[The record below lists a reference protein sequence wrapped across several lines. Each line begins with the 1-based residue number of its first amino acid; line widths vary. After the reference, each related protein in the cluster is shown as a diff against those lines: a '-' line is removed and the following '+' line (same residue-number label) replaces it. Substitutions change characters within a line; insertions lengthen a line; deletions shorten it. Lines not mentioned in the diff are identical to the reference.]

1 MPFQNP
7 GTGTETVVNISPKPY
22 LPEEDA
28 RTRTQPFDPAAAQ
41 SDPWLGRMAGNYHI
55 VSRLGS
61 GGFGAVYIARDIRLD
76 RNVAL
81 KMLRY
86 PEDSVSRADLLKE
99 ARVLARLGEL
109 PGVVQVYGWGELDE
123 NCYFALELLPGSA
136 AGLLCDAPNGLDSK
150 RVLDLLTPCAEALAR
165 AHEQGIVHGDIK
177 PANILTDGTAGKL
190 CDFGL
195 ARFYRQTTLTGGMTI
210 GSPAFMAP
218 EQLRGEIAGP
228 AADIFA
234 MGVTLYQLLSGKMPF
249 EGETPEQCT
258 AAILEN
264 RWRPLRDVLPTI
276 DPRLERVV
284 EQCLASAP
292 ASRYPSANALAS
304 AMRACRKEKKP
315 ASRERRR
322 VAILFAAAFLA
333 VLFGAILFPY
343 VETGFQRGGPN
354 TVQAQARDLL
364 EKGDYH
370 AAAEAFKDA
379 LAGGAGDD
387 RVRYGLGYAL
397 LLDGDLEGAE
407 ETFASITDPRR
418 AAEGHA
424 AVAQARNDKNAPDE
438 LAAAASQDK
447 SGYAAVLLAA
457 ADLSAGHWSEARDQL
472 ANLDDAKLDFD
483 WQRAKFWQAL
493 GTAHFRLGEL
503 PEARAAFEHA
513 TQTGRTPSTGVAES
527 YLEITERELAR
538 EARTELSDQ
547 IARLRDI
554 RERAPEIRD
563 TDAWTSRPLRLWIPP
578 VEVGNGTIAADSGL
592 ADVLPWRLSTV
603 LFEQNRRPVD
613 VVDRTITASLLTEQE
628 LSAQLSSAKDTVRL
642 GGFLGA
648 RVAILCR
655 ANTVFG
661 EEALSI
667 TLVDVETSRSIPAG
681 EFPLNRATSVA
692 PLADEI
698 GNAII
703 TALEKAYPLRGL
715 VSQSPEGPRINIGS
729 ETGLKPGMTL
739 RLMSGPGPEFLL
751 PGMRATI
758 TDGVGTSSA
767 GIALEPADTPIPAA
781 GWHAEVVVQ
790 EPKDNA

>member
-1 MPFQNP
+1 MVSSN
-7 GTGTETVVNISPKPY
+7 PKPHQ
-22 LPEEDA
+22 PEEDA
-28 RTRTQPFDPAAAQ
+28 RARTQPFDPAAAH

-55 VSRLGS
+55 VSRLGG
-61 GGFGAVYIARDIRLD
+61 GGFGAVYIARDVRLD

-109 PGVVQVYGWGELDE
+109 SGVVQVYGWGELDE
-123 NCYFALELLPGSA
+123 NCYFALELLPDSA
-136 AGLLCDAPNGLDSK
+136 AGLLRTAPDGLDVK
-150 RVLDLLTPCAEALAR
+150 KVLDLLTPCAEALVR

-195 ARFYRQTTLTGGMTI
+195 ARFYRHSHPAGGMAI

-234 MGVTLYQLLSGKMPF
+234 MGVTLYQLLCGRMPF
-249 EGETPEQCT
+249 EGETPEECA

-264 RWRPLRDVLPTI
+264 RWRPLREILPTI

-284 EQCLASAP
+284 ERCLDP
-292 ASRYPSANALAS
+292 DPECRYPSASALAG
-304 AMRACRKEKKP
+304 ALRACRKVEKP

-322 VAILFAAAFLA
+322 VALLFAAALLA
-333 VLFGAILFPY
+333 VVLGAILFPFA
-343 VETGFQRGGPN
+343 ETGFQRGGPN
-354 TVQAQARDLL
+354 TAQAQARDLL

-379 LAGGAGDD
+379 LAAGTGDD

-397 LLDGDLEGAE
+397 LLDGDLKGAE
-407 ETFASITDPRR
+407 ETFASMADATR

-424 AVAQARNDKNAPDE
+424 AVAQARNDRDAPDK
-438 LAAAASQDK
+438 LAAAAIQGK

-457 ADLSAGHWSEARDQL
+457 ADLSAGHWGEARDRL
-472 ANLDDAKLDFD
+472 ANLDDGKLDFD
-483 WQRAKFWQAL
+483 WQRAKFWQTL

-513 TQTGRTPSTGVAES
+513 AQTGRTPSTGVAES

-538 EARTELSDQ
+538 EARTELSGQ

-554 RERAPEIRD
+554 RERTPE
-563 TDAWTSRPLRLWIPP
+563 TEVPDAWTSRPLRVWIPP
-578 VEVGNGTIAADSGL
+578 VEVGNSTIASDSGL
-592 ADVLPWRLSTV
+592 ADVLPWRLTTV
-603 LFEQNRRPVD
+603 LFEQERRPVD

-648 RVAILCR
+648 RVAVLCH

-667 TLVDVETSRSIPAG
+667 SLVDVETSRSIPAG
-681 EFPLNRATSVA
+681 EFPLNRATAVA

-698 GNAII
+698 GNAIVA
-703 TALEKAYPLRGL
+703 ALEKAYPLRGL
-715 VSQSPEGPRINIGS
+715 VNQGPEGLRINIGS

-751 PGMRATI
+751 PGMKATI
-758 TDGVGTSSA
+758 TEAVGTSSA
-767 GIALEPADTPIPAA
+767 GIALEPADTPIPTA